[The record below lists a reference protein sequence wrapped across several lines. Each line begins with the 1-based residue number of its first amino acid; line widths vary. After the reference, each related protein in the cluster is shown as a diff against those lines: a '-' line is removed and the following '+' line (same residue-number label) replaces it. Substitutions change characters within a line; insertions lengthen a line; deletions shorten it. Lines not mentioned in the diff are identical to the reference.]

1 MLETDRMLERVKLDI
16 MLSDFSLDEQKII
29 QQDIDETKTI
39 LKSESL
45 SLETIA
51 LLLYF
56 YKNYKRK

>member
-1 MLETDRMLERVKLDI
+1 MLETDIMLERVKLNI
-16 MLSDFSLDEQKII
+16 MLDDFSLDEQKII
-29 QQDIDETKTI
+29 QQDIDEIKTI

-45 SLETIA
+45 SLETIT

>member
-29 QQDIDETKTI
+29 QQDIDEIKTI

-45 SLETIA
+45 SLETIT

>member
-1 MLETDRMLERVKLDI
+1 MLETDRMIERVKLNI
-16 MLSDFSLDEQKII
+16 MLTDFSLDEQKII
-29 QQDIDETKTI
+29 QQDIDEIKTI

-45 SLETIA
+45 SLETIT